1 MRNVSSAAKT
11 LSLVDEPMRNL
22 SKNSEGYKRL
32 LAKVTV
38 FLTISYVL
46 QGEMRLGIWERVKGA
61 TTRDIGFAQGQTIP
75 GSGRALGLCDF
86 AL

>member
-1 MRNVSSAAKT
+1 
-11 LSLVDEPMRNL
+11 MRNL

-46 QGEMRLGIWERVKGA
+46 QGEMRLGIWERVKEA
-61 TTRDIGFAQGQTIP
+61 TTRDIGFA
-75 GSGRALGLCDF
+75 
-86 AL
+86 